1 MTALDAGEN
10 EFEVVQVVPVVLE
23 LEAGFNMEPKLEVFK
38 YSMVYNKHKMLCVIL
53 FGMMV

>member
-23 LEAGFNMEPKLEVFK
+23 LEAGFNMEPKLEVLK